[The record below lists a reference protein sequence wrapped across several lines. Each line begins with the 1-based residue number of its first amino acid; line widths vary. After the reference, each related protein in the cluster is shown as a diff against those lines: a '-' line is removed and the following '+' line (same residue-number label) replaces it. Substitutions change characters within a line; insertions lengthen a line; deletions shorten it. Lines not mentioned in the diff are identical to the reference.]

1 MNLGALIGLLI
12 GAACLVLSIYTSG
25 GTIGTYVDIPSVFC
39 TIGGSFGAL
48 MLQYGTKDML
58 AVMKIMGRSFRNFD
72 YGAEKIVDKLYEF
85 SEKARREGILSLE
98 EVIQDLDDKF
108 MQQGLRLVVDGTDA
122 EIIRGLMET
131 ELNQMNDRH
140 SHWLKLLDNWSKIAP
155 GFGMLGTV
163 LGLIAMLK
171 NLEDKSRVGP
181 NMAVALITTFYGAI
195 MANLLF
201 QPMLGN
207 LADKDAEETTVREM
221 IIEGVLSIQAG
232 DNPRILLVKLASYL
246 PPRQKQ
252 AVLDRAKTD

>member
-1 MNLGALIGLLI
+1 MNLGALIGVI
-12 GAACLVLSIYTSG
+12 GGAAMLVFSIYSSG
-25 GTIGTYVDIPSVFC
+25 GTIGTYYDLASIFC
-39 TIGGSFGAL
+39 TVGGSFGAML
-48 MLQYGTKDML
+48 LQYGMKDMI
-58 AVMKIMGRSFRNFD
+58 KIFQIMGRCFRVPNFRAID
-72 YGAEKIVDKLYEF
+72 LVDKLYEF

-122 EIIRGLMET
+122 EVIRTLMEN
-131 ELNQMNDRH
+131 ELTKMNERH
-140 SHWLKLLDNWSKIAP
+140 AHWMKVLDNWSKIAP

-171 NLEDKSRVGP
+171 NLEDKSRIGP
-181 NMAVALITTFYGAI
+181 NMAVALVTTFYGAI

-207 LADKDAEETTVREM
+207 LLDQDGEETTVREM

-246 PPRQKQ
+246 APGPKK
-252 AVLDRAKTD
+252 ALLDKYKTE

>member
-1 MNLGALIGLLI
+1 MNIGSLLGLII
-12 GAACLVLSIYTSG
+12 GSACLVLSIYASG
-25 GTIGTYVDIPSVFC
+25 GTMGTYWDLPSVFC

-48 MLQYGTKDML
+48 MLQYGLADMI
-58 AVMKIMGRSFRNFD
+58 KIFSIMNRSFRHYD
-72 YGAEKIVDKLYEF
+72 YGTITIVDKLYEF

-98 EVIQDLDDKF
+98 EVIQDLDDKY

-122 EIIRGLMET
+122 EIIRNLMEN
-131 ELNQMNDRH
+131 ELTKMNERH
-140 SHWLKLLDNWSKIAP
+140 AHWMRLLDNWSKIAP

-163 LGLIAMLK
+163 LGLIAMMK
-171 NLEDKSRVGP
+171 NIEDRSRIGP

-195 MANLLF
+195 MANLIL

-207 LADKDAEETTVREM
+207 LGDQDAEETTVREM

-246 PPRQKQ
+246 GPVQRQI
-252 AVLDRAKTD
+252 VLDKAKTE